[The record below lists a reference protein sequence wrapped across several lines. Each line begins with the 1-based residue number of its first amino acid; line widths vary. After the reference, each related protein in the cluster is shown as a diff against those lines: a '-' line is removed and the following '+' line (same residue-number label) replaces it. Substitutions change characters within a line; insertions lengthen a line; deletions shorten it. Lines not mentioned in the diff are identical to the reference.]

1 MAPPLRMATD
11 IPYEIVLLILDQA
24 AVNQVTVA
32 KLLRRVNRECARRYA
47 RQVWLLGAR
56 THYHNYLRQLP
67 VHPRRAAVRLLI
79 PNGWGSVLLAA
90 QVAANAAG
98 DTVSNDSDLF
108 FLLSKCTK
116 FRI

>member
-1 MAPPLRMATD
+1 MATHL
-11 IPYEIVLLILDQA
+11 PYEVVLLILDLA
-24 AVNQVTVA
+24 AANQVPVA
-32 KLLRRVNRECARRYA
+32 KLLRQVSKECAQRYA
-47 RQVWLLGAR
+47 RQVWFLGAR

-79 PNGWGSVLLAA
+79 PNGWGGVLLAA
-90 QVAANAAG
+90 HVAASAAS
-98 DTVSNDSDLF
+98 DAIPNDRDLF